1 MGQEFFLI
9 SNTRGRNETSAK
21 HTVNVKMSYLGCGR
35 VTHFFC
41 RGKQQTQSVVL
52 GEYPATPLHT
62 RARGLPI
69 TGIINEPSWS
79 VSPDHIAKLYC
90 TSQKQHRLEPFQIA
104 PSFTLSLFFPGSAL
118 AGRQAGKGACVTLAH
133 TRG

>member
-1 MGQEFFLI
+1 MGQDFFLI

-21 HTVNVKMSYLGCGR
+21 HTGNVKMSYLGFGR

-52 GEYPATPLHT
+52 GEFPATPLHT

-79 VSPDHIAKLYC
+79 VSPDHIAKLHC
-90 TSQKQHRLEPFQIA
+90 TLYVAEA
-104 PSFTLSLFFPGSAL
+104 ASLGTVPNAL
-118 AGRQAGKGACVTLAH
+118 AIILGRLVWIADVADRIGRSVG
-133 TRG
+133 

>member
-1 MGQEFFLI
+1 MLKCHFSI
-9 SNTRGRNETSAK
+9 YR
-21 HTVNVKMSYLGCGR
+21 GCGK

-52 GEYPATPLHT
+52 GEFPATPLH
-62 RARGLPI
+62 ARGLPI

-79 VSPDHIAKLYC
+79 VSPDHIAKMYC

-118 AGRQAGKGACVTLAH
+118 AGRQARALALRSLIREDKCRSGYP
-133 TRG
+133 TPRPYILGLVSSF